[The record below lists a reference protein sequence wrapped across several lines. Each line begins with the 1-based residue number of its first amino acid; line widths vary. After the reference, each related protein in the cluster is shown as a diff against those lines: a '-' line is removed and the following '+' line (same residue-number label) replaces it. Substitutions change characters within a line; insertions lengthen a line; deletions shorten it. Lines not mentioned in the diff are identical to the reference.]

1 MSWYVY
7 MLRCADNTLYT
18 GITTDVKRRVEEHN
32 FDNKK
37 GAKYTK
43 ARRPV
48 HLAYRK
54 PCADRSAAASAEA
67 ALRKLSKLEKE
78 LLTAKPQL

>member
-7 MLRCADNTLYT
+7 MLRCRDNTLYS

-43 ARRPV
+43 PRRPV
-48 HLAYRK
+48 TLVYKKRC
-54 PCADRSAAASAEA
+54 PDRSKAASEEA
-67 ALRKLSKLEKE
+67 ALKQLTKTEKE
-78 LLTAKPQL
+78 KLVN

>member
-18 GITTDVKRRVEEHN
+18 GITTDVIRRVDEHN

-48 HLAYRK
+48 QMVYK
-54 PCADRSAAASAEA
+54 KSCADRSSAACAEA
-67 ALRKLSKLEKE
+67 ALRKLLKAQKE
-78 LLTAKPQL
+78 ALITKSSG